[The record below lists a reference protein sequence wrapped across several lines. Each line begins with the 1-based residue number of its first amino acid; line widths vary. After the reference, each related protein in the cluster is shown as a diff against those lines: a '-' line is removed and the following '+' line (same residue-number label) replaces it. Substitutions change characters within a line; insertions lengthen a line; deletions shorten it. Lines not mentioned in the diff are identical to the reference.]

1 MSFERYMNDCMTR
14 DWAADKQGLFSSV
27 APYTGLGGGA
37 AAAGGL
43 SFGSVAGADVGEYK
57 LWSGHHRST
66 GSAGVPIAFSG
77 TATSAIGE
85 LCEDSHGSLPV
96 TGSLH

>member
-1 MSFERYMNDCMTR
+1 MSFERDMNDCMTR

-43 SFGSVAGADVGEYK
+43 SFGS
-57 LWSGHHRST
+57 
-66 GSAGVPIAFSG
+66 IAR
-77 TATSAIGE
+77 TDIGE
-85 LCEDSHGSLPV
+85 KQHFPNIGGRTASA
-96 TGSLH
+96 